1 MGKEKD
7 DKDLRTRDFVKEME
21 AYARQNGYSRDT
33 ALDQLIYVMT
43 AFFTFGKTDGQLESI
58 VLKHYNELFRL
69 MRVFFFT
76 LRNELE
82 EHEWFDL
89 FGDYFMEVA
98 ANVKGFGQ
106 CFTPDCVCD
115 LMSRLLMP
123 TEEAVSQEPQL
134 VRGFGMKCPI
144 YDCAAG
150 SSRLLLAAGT
160 KYRKETKKNDCY
172 LMAADV
178 DDRCVKMSA
187 LNMLFH
193 GFYGEVVCMDTLM
206 GNAGFRWGYIVNSGL
221 YPIPFGLPSLEFYTD
236 PRMFHQLIKSK

>member
-33 ALDQLIYVMT
+33 ALDQLIFVMT
-43 AFFTFGKTDGQLESI
+43 AFFSFDRKDRQADAAILQ
-58 VLKHYNELFRL
+58 HYNELFRL
-69 MRVFFFT
+69 MAVFFLT

-82 EHEWFDL
+82 GHEWYDL

-123 TEEAVSQEPQL
+123 TEEAVQQEPQL

-178 DDRCVKMSA
+178 DERCVRMSA

-206 GNAGFRWGYIVNSGL
+206 GYRSFRWGYIVNSGL
-221 YPIPFGLPSLEFYTD
+221 YPIPFGLPSLEFSTD
-236 PRMFHQLIKSK
+236 PRMFHQL